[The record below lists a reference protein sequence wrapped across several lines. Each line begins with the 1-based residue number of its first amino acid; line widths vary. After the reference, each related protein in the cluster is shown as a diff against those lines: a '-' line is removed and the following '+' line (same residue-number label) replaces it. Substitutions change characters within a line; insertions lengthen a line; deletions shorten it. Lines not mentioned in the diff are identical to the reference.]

1 MGTGYFQITGP
12 LSFPESGYWKFFR
25 SSSINQNQN
34 VMLQKFFI
42 LCSGADANILK
53 TCSKGEQNKYAGIGA
68 TVFFTAVMAFIASA
82 YALFTVFD
90 NAYTAI
96 FFGIVWGLLIFNL
109 DRFIV
114 STIKKSNSFK
124 SEFLQATPR
133 IILAVIIAIVISKP
147 LEMKIF
153 EKEINQVLLEEKNEM
168 TLANQQQIATQYTP
182 KLEQLNAD
190 ILALKNEII
199 AKESETNALYDTYI
213 SEAEGTAGTKLLGK
227 GPVYKEKRD
236 KHDASLVELQALKQ
250 TNADKIATL
259 ETQISALDLEYTDQ
273 VATTQPIINGF
284 DGLMARINAL
294 EKLPWLPSF
303 FIFLLFLAI
312 ETSPIIAK
320 LLSPKGAYDYK
331 LEDEESAVR
340 TWVTQKMAQ
349 REKVLETDTLLNNKI
364 YGEIAEEE
372 EIYNY
377 KKRKAEEL
385 LKLQA
390 NAFHEAQVKG
400 L

>member
-1 MGTGYFQITGP
+1 
-12 LSFPESGYWKFFR
+12 
-25 SSSINQNQN
+25 
-34 VMLQKFFI
+34 MLQQFFI
-42 LCSGADANILK
+42 LCSGADADILK

-90 NAYTAI
+90 NVYTAI
-96 FFGIVWGLLIFNL
+96 FFGLVWSLLIFNL

-114 STIKKSNSFK
+114 STIKKSNSFR
-124 SEFLQATPR
+124 SELLQATPR
-133 IILAVIIAIVISKP
+133 IVLAVIIAIVISKP

-190 ILALKNEII
+190 IQRLKNEVI

-236 KHDASLVELQALKQ
+236 KHDASLAELRALKQ
-250 TNADKIATL
+250 NNADKIAAL
-259 ETQISALDLEYTDQ
+259 ETQISTLDLEYADQ

-294 EKLPWLPSF
+294 DKLPWLPSF

-340 TWVTQKMAQ
+340 TWVVQKVTQ
-349 REKVLETDTLLNNKI
+349 REKVLETDTLLNNRI

-377 KKRKAEEL
+377 KKRKTEEL

-390 NAFHEAQVKG
+390 NAFHETQVKG

>member
-1 MGTGYFQITGP
+1 
-12 LSFPESGYWKFFR
+12 
-25 SSSINQNQN
+25 
-34 VMLQKFFI
+34 MLQQFFM
-42 LCSGADANILK
+42 LCSGADTDILK

-82 YALFTVFD
+82 YALYTVFD
-90 NAYTAI
+90 NIYSSI
-96 FFGIVWGLLIFNL
+96 FFGLIWGLLIFNL

-114 STIKKSNSFK
+114 STIKKSDSFK
-124 SEFLQATPR
+124 SELLQATPR
-133 IILAVIIAIVISKP
+133 IILAIIIAIVISKP

-153 EKEINQVLLEEKNEM
+153 EKEINQVLLEEKNSM
-168 TLANQQQIATQYTP
+168 TLANKEQIATQYTP
-182 KLEQLNAD
+182 KTEQLKVD
-190 ILALKNEII
+190 ILGLKNEI
-199 AKESETNALYDTYI
+199 ATKEVETNALYDTYI

-236 KHDASLVELQALKQ
+236 KHDAALAELQSLKQ
-250 TNADKIATL
+250 TNAERISTL
-259 ETQISALDLEYTDQ
+259 ESQIAALDLEYVDQ
-273 VATTQPIINGF
+273 VTNTQPIIDGF

-294 EKLPWLPSF
+294 DKLPWLPSF

-331 LEDEESAVR
+331 LEDQESAVR
-340 TWVTQKMAQ
+340 TWVTQKVGQ

-372 EIYNY
+372 EIYKY
-377 KKRKAEEL
+377 KKQKAEEL

-390 NAFHEAQVKG
+390 NAFHEVQVKS

>member
-1 MGTGYFQITGP
+1 
-12 LSFPESGYWKFFR
+12 
-25 SSSINQNQN
+25 
-34 VMLQKFFI
+34 MLQQFFM
-42 LCSGADANILK
+42 LCSGADTDILK

-90 NAYTAI
+90 NIYSSI
-96 FFGIVWGLLIFNL
+96 FFGLIWGLLIFNL

-114 STIKKSNSFK
+114 STIKKSDSFK
-124 SEFLQATPR
+124 SELLQATPR
-133 IILAVIIAIVISKP
+133 IILAIIIAIVISKP

-153 EKEINQVLLEEKNEM
+153 EKEINQVLLEEKNSM
-168 TLANQQQIATQYTP
+168 TLANKEQIATQYTP
-182 KLEQLNAD
+182 KTEQLKAD
-190 ILALKNEII
+190 ILGLKNEI
-199 AKESETNALYDTYI
+199 ATKEVETNALYDTYI

-236 KHDASLVELQALKQ
+236 KHDAALAELQSLKQ
-250 TNADKIATL
+250 TNAERISTL
-259 ETQISALDLEYTDQ
+259 ESQIAALDLEYVDQ
-273 VATTQPIINGF
+273 VTNTQPIIDGF

-294 EKLPWLPSF
+294 DKLPWLPSF

-331 LEDEESAVR
+331 LEDQESAVR
-340 TWVTQKMAQ
+340 TWVTQKVGQ

-372 EIYNY
+372 EIYKY
-377 KKRKAEEL
+377 KKQKAEEL

-390 NAFHEAQVKG
+390 NAFHEVQVKS